1 MTTSGDIRRTVPDE
15 VFRDVIGRFAS
26 GVTVITTTADDGDH
40 GTTASAV
47 SSLSMDPPMLL
58 VCLNRTSGTRNAVL
72 RSGVFGVNIL
82 AEDQGP
88 IASAFARKGD
98 GKFAGI
104 GVVRGSS
111 GIPLV
116 QNALAHLECEVD
128 ETVTGGTHTVFLAR
142 IREASGTDAAPLTYF
157 RGRFGR
163 LESALDE
170 ATYRELR
177 KRIIER
183 SLPVGE
189 PLDVERLTAELDAD
203 AQRVYYALTK
213 LATDDLVTRRGR
225 DHVVTPLTADAA
237 VRLFDA
243 RCTIQLGVVEQ
254 TVGSTGGAALDELR
268 RLAEEFART
277 ARSEAPDLT
286 AFLQASHAFHRH
298 LIGLAGCPPLTE
310 SYERLGIPAFW
321 TRTLAGREWW
331 RDWDVEHHARLAD
344 AYRAGDV
351 DEAKRQVRRHRD
363 WVSELARTVITD
375 AGGAV

>member
-1 MTTSGDIRRTVPDE
+1 MTTSGDIRKTVPHE

-26 GVTVITTTADDGDH
+26 GVTVITTTAGDGDH

-58 VCLNRTSGTRNAVL
+58 ICLNRTSDTRTAIL
-72 RSGVFGVNIL
+72 ESGLFGVNIL
-82 AEDQGP
+82 AEDQGS
-88 IASAFARKGD
+88 IASAFARKGKD
-98 GKFAGI
+98 KFAGI
-104 GVVRGSS
+104 GVVRGGT

-116 QNALAHLECEVD
+116 RNALAHLECEVD

-177 KRIIER
+177 KRVLER
-183 SLPVGE
+183 TLPVGE

-213 LATDDLVTRRGR
+213 LATDDLVTRRGH
-225 DHVVTPLTADAA
+225 DHVVTPLTATAA
-237 VRLFDA
+237 TRLFDA

-254 TVGSTGGAALDELR
+254 TVGSTGAAALDELQ

-277 ARSEAPDLT
+277 ARSAAPDLT
-286 AFLQASHAFHRH
+286 AFLQASHAFHRQ

-321 TRTLAGREWW
+321 TRTLAGRQWW
-331 RDWDVEHHARLAD
+331 REWDVEHHARLVA
-344 AYRAGDV
+344 AYRDGDL
-351 DEAKRQVRRHRD
+351 DEAKRQVRQHRD
-363 WVSELARTVITD
+363 WVAGLARTVIAD

>member
-58 VCLNRTSGTRNAVL
+58 ICLNRTSDTRTAIL

-82 AEDQGP
+82 AENQGA
-88 IASAFARKGD
+88 IASGFARKGAD
-98 GKFAGI
+98 KFAGI
-104 GVVRGSS
+104 GVVRGRT
-111 GIPLV
+111 GVPLV
-116 QNALAHLECEVD
+116 ENALAHVECEVD

-177 KRIIER
+177 QRVVER

-213 LATDDLVTRRGR
+213 LAADGLVTRSGR

-237 VRLFDA
+237 ARLFDA

-254 TVGSTGGAALDELR
+254 TVGSTGGAALDELQ
-268 RLAEEFART
+268 RLADEFART
-277 ARSEAPDLT
+277 ARTEAPDPT

-321 TRTLAGREWW
+321 TRTLAGHEWW
-331 RDWDVEHHARLAD
+331 RDWDVEHHARLVE
-344 AYRAGDV
+344 AYRTGDV
-351 DEAKRQVRRHRD
+351 DEAKRLVRRHRD
-363 WVSELARTVITD
+363 WVTDLARTVITD

>member
-1 MTTSGDIRRTVPDE
+1 MTTSDDIRRTVPNE

-47 SSLSMDPPMLL
+47 SSLSMEPPMLL
-58 VCLNRTSGTRNAVL
+58 ICLNRTSDTRTAIL
-72 RSGVFGVNIL
+72 QSGLFGVNIL
-82 AEDQGP
+82 AEGQGS
-88 IASAFARKGD
+88 IASAFARKGHD
-98 GKFAGI
+98 KFSGI
-104 GVVRGSS
+104 GVVRGAT

-142 IREASGTDAAPLTYF
+142 IREATGTDAAPLTYF

-177 KRIIER
+177 KRVLER
-183 SLPVGE
+183 TLPVGE

-213 LATDDLVTRRGR
+213 LAADDLVTRRGR

-237 VRLFDA
+237 ARLFDA

-254 TVGSTGGAALDELR
+254 SVGSAGGAALDELQ
-268 RLAEEFART
+268 RLAEEFAQT
-277 ARSEAPDLT
+277 ARSEAPNLT

-298 LIGLAGCPPLTE
+298 LIGLADCPPLTE

-331 RDWDVEHHARLAD
+331 REWDVEHHARLVD
-344 AYRAGDV
+344 AYRARDV
-351 DEAKRQVRRHRD
+351 DQAKVLVRRHRD
-363 WVSELARTVITD
+363 WVTDFARTAITE

>member
-1 MTTSGDIRRTVPDE
+1 MTTSGDTRRTIPDA

-58 VCLNRTSGTRNAVL
+58 ICLNRTSDTRAAIL

-82 AEDQGP
+82 AENQGAV
-88 IASAFARKGD
+88 ASAFARKGTD
-98 GKFAGI
+98 KFAGI
-104 GVVRGSS
+104 GVVRGRT

-116 QNALAHLECEVD
+116 ENALAHLECEVD

-142 IREASGTDAAPLTYF
+142 IREAAGTDAAPLTYF

-170 ATYRELR
+170 ATYRALR
-177 KRIIER
+177 QRVIER
-183 SLPVGE
+183 RLPVGE
-189 PLDVERLTAELDAD
+189 PLDVERLTADLDAD
-203 AQRVYYALTK
+203 APRVYYALTK
-213 LATDDLVTRRGR
+213 LAADDLVTRRGR

-237 VRLFDA
+237 AQLFDA
-243 RCTIQLGVVEQ
+243 RCTVQLGVVEQ
-254 TVGSTGGAALDELR
+254 TVGSVASAALDELQ

-277 ARSEAPDLT
+277 ARSDAPDLT

-321 TRTLAGREWW
+321 TRTLTGRDWW
-331 RDWDVEHHARLAD
+331 RDWDVEHHARLVE

-351 DEAKRQVRRHRD
+351 DEAKRLVRAHRD
-363 WVSELARTVITD
+363 WVADLARTVIAD